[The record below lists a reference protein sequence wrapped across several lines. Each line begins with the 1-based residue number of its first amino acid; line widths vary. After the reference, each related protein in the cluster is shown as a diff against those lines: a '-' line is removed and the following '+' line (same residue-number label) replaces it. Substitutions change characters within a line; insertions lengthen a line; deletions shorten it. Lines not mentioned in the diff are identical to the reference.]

1 MKTLHLPKIIKETLN
16 VPLITKY
23 KKQLKKNEIKNIRNN
38 LLNLVK
44 IDLIESNQFKIK
56 ILKDEEE
63 EKRKKD
69 FVMVAP
75 VCFKSY
81 FEDFKKLNF
90 ILPEKKEGDD
100 EITPSSAADTVNQIE
115 SSDIS
120 ADEKEKIL

>member
-1 MKTLHLPKIIKETLN
+1 MKTLPKIIKETLN

-23 KKQLKKNEIKNIRNN
+23 KKQLKKNEIKNIRTN

-69 FVMVAP
+69 FVMIAP

>member
-63 EKRKKD
+63 EKRKKHD
-69 FVMVAP
+69 
-75 VCFKSY
+75 S
-81 FEDFKKLNF
+81 
-90 ILPEKKEGDD
+90 
-100 EITPSSAADTVNQIE
+100 
-115 SSDIS
+115 
-120 ADEKEKIL
+120 

>member
-1 MKTLHLPKIIKETLN
+1 M
-16 VPLITKY
+16 
-23 KKQLKKNEIKNIRNN
+23 
-38 LLNLVK
+38 K

-69 FVMVAP
+69 FVMIAP

-90 ILPEKKEGDD
+90 ILPEKKEVDD